1 MYRILFLLK
10 SIDEVI
16 FLKSVIW
23 NILNFLVRRNL
34 KSIRSLRKLVNGN
47 WKEKINWKVEKV
59 N

>member
-10 SIDEVI
+10 SFVEVT
-16 FLKSVIW
+16 FLKSVSW
-23 NILNFLVRRNL
+23 KRLNYLERRNL
-34 KSIRSLRKLVNGN
+34 KRIRSLRKLVYGN

>member
-10 SIDEVI
+10 SFVEVI
-16 FLKSVIW
+16 FLKSVSW
-23 NILNFLVRRNL
+23 KRLNYLERRNL
-34 KSIRSLRKLVNGN
+34 KRIRSLRKLVNGN